1 MNVSN
6 ILTSLVIPLNL
17 FAALLLVAVLLFIV
31 RLRKTAVALALA
43 GLLWTGAWSLPATSL
58 YAGGYLEK
66 MYPFQVADQV
76 SEADAIVVL
85 GGHTAQNRSNWFLPQ
100 TAQKTSARVERAA
113 DLYKAGRAPYIVLS
127 GAALDGGV
135 SEAQVMANTLKSL
148 DVPAS
153 ATLMENNSLTT
164 QQNGEYTA
172 HLLQEKQV
180 QQVLLVTSA
189 LHMPRAMAIFRK
201 QGVNVIAA
209 GAAPQ
214 LTVPDDPEFSMW
226 KPNLMA
232 LQSSRSIIKEYV
244 GILVYWSRGW
254 A

>member
-1 MNVSN
+1 MSLSN
-6 ILTSLVIPLNL
+6 LLTSLVIPLNL
-17 FAALLLVAVLLFIV
+17 FAALLLLAVVLFV
-31 RLRKTAVALALA
+31 TRHRKTAAALALS
-43 GLLWTGAWSLPATSL
+43 GLLWAGAWSLPATSL
-58 YAGGYLEK
+58 WLGGYLENI
-66 MYPFQVADQV
+66 YPYQPAAQVQH
-76 SEADAIVVL
+76 ADAIVVL
-85 GGHTAQNRSNWFLPQ
+85 GGYTAQNRSNWFLQ
-100 TAQKTSARVERAA
+100 DTARKTSARVERAA
-113 DLYKAGRAPYIVLS
+113 DLYKAERAPYIVLS

-135 SEAQVMANTLKSL
+135 SEAQMMAQTLKAL

-153 ATLMENNSLTT
+153 AALMENNSQTT

-172 HLLQEKQV
+172 RLLENRNFKE
-180 QQVLLVTSA
+180 VLLVTSA

-214 LTVPDDPEFSMW
+214 ITAPDTPGFSRW
-226 KPNLMA
+226 KPSMLA

-254 A
+254 T

>member
-1 MNVSN
+1 MSVSN
-6 ILTSLVIPLNL
+6 LLTSLVIPLNL
-17 FAALLLVAVLLFIV
+17 FAALLLLAVILFV
-31 RLRKTAVALALA
+31 TRHRKTAAALALS
-43 GLLWTGAWSLPATSL
+43 GLLWAGAWSLPATSL
-58 YAGGYLEK
+58 WLGGYLENI
-66 MYPFQVADQV
+66 YPYQPAAQVQQ
-76 SEADAIVVL
+76 ADAIVVL
-85 GGHTAQNRSNWFLPQ
+85 GGYTAQNRSNWFLQ
-100 TAQKTSARVERAA
+100 DTARKTSARVERAA
-113 DLYKAGRAPYIVLS
+113 DLFKAERAPYIVLS

-135 SEAQVMANTLKSL
+135 SEAQMMAHTLKAL

-153 ATLMENNSLTT
+153 AALMENNSQTT

-172 HLLQEKQV
+172 RLLENRNFKE
-180 QQVLLVTSA
+180 VLLVTSA

-214 LTVPDDPEFSMW
+214 ITVPDTPGFSRW
-226 KPNLMA
+226 KPSMLA

-254 A
+254 T